1 MYLVVLDFF
10 YTLYTYEK
18 ARKRPGLIKYV
29 MRPICSCEIRPA
41 AVNYKKNGRIYYRS
55 LCNVCLK
62 HGAQAGIARWYKS
75 GYRLKSQCD
84 KCGFKSPHK
93 EVFRVFHVD
102 GDLNNCRPANLKTVC
117 ANCSRVLHKEGV
129 RWRQGDLVPDL

>member
-1 MYLVVLDFF
+1 
-10 YTLYTYEK
+10 
-18 ARKRPGLIKYV
+18 
-29 MRPICSCEIRPA
+29 MRPLCNCGLNPV
-41 AVNYKKNGRIYYRS
+41 AVNYYKLGKAYYRS
-55 LCNVCLK
+55 QC
-62 HGAQAGIARWYKS
+62 GACMRGVTVPRWYTS
-75 GYRLKSQCD
+75 GYRQRNQCD
-84 KCGFKSPHK
+84 KCGFKSPHR